1 MDLQEAY
8 DKLIETH
15 PVTVDG
21 DVPDKAAR
29 RKVSPEHQQSLY
41 NRWLKV
47 KMRLRMQHVLSHFCR
62 RLPKEERVSAWINKQ
77 GWRTNIP
84 SAGRIVSEWKPSA
97 SVDGVMD
104 SKRIQRLTRNQ
115 NWKGLLTKNI
125 DGKGKGVV
133 ATRTFQAGEVVCD
146 YHGQIATAQAGKN
159 IHQSTSAEETGY
171 MFFYTNSRQQNM
183 CIDAHSPSCECHP
196 GKETF
201 GRLINHSH
209 KKFNLKPR
217 YYSAEIDGQEKDVIL
232 FFATKNIDV
241 NEELLF
247 DYGVQKKSFR
257 GESFAQPLVGKCLSF
272 QGQDKDI

>member
-29 RKVSPEHQQSLY
+29 RKVSPQHQQSLY

-47 KMRLRMQHVLSHFCR
+47 QMRLRVQHVLSHFCR

-77 GWRTNIP
+77 GWRTNIS
-84 SAGRIVSEWKPSA
+84 SAGRIVSEWKPSG

-146 YHGQIATAQAGKN
+146 YHGQIVTA
-159 IHQSTSAEETGY
+159 S
-171 MFFYTNSRQQNM
+171 
-183 CIDAHSPSCECHP
+183 
-196 GKETF
+196 
-201 GRLINHSH
+201 
-209 KKFNLKPR
+209 
-217 YYSAEIDGQEKDVIL
+217 DGGN
-232 FFATKNIDV
+232 A
-241 NEELLF
+241 LL
-247 DYGVQKKSFR
+247 SN
-257 GESFAQPLVGKCLSF
+257 ALL
-272 QGQDKDI
+272 